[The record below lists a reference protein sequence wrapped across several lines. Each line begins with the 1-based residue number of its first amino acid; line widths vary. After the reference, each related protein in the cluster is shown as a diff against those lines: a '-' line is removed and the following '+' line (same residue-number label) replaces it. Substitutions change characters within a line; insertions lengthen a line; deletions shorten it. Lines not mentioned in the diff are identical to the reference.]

1 MSKFFKNSKK
11 IFNLPHHFIIK
22 RMQLKFVSYMSSQTQ
37 VMTKQNVED
46 FLFKIREKNK
56 RIAITGI
63 LLLIQGKF
71 VQYIEGPAEEIDD
84 IYNVIKK
91 DRRHNNMVLLDSGN
105 VDERQFKNWSM
116 AYKEVGDAQIK
127 EIIGDQDLN
136 LERVFIE
143 NKNTENHPVLKVLYD
158 FIKTLSS

>member
-1 MSKFFKNSKK
+1 
-11 IFNLPHHFIIK
+11 
-22 RMQLKFVSYMSSQTQ
+22 MQLKFVSYMSSQTQ
-37 VMTKQNVED
+37 VMTKQNIED

-71 VQYIEGPAEEIDD
+71 VQYIEGPAEEIDGIYD
-84 IYNVIKK
+84 IIKNDK
-91 DRRHNNMVLLDSGN
+91 RHNNMILLDSGTL
-105 VDERQFKNWSM
+105 DERQFKNWSM

-127 EIIGDQDLN
+127 QIVGNQDLN
-136 LERVFIE
+136 LEGAFLE
-143 NKNTENHPVLKVLYD
+143 NKNLEKHPVLKVLYD